1 MQIGPSQPEKDPT
14 MNSKSLIAAA
24 ALAAASVASFAIDEQ
39 SQPAPVSTLTR
50 EEVRAEFDQL
60 RAADALPTVNEAS
73 PSPLEANERD
83 ARAATLQSEESL
95 PAENAIEPLR
105 SEDELTG
112 QATLPDASAEGSTEE
127 GAPEHLMFVSPQGT
141 VVIIESMPQT
151 APADGSLPFEHP
163 AMPGDAR

>member
-1 MQIGPSQPEKDPT
+1 

-24 ALAAASVASFAIDEQ
+24 ALAAASVASFAVEEQ
-39 SQPAPVSTLTR
+39 TPAAAASTLTR

-60 RAADALPTVNEAS
+60 RAAGALQTVNEAS
-73 PSPLEANERD
+73 PSPLEANALD
-83 ARAATLQSEESL
+83 ARAAAALPSEESL
-95 PAENAIEPLR
+95 PAEDAIEPLR

-112 QATLPDASAEGSTEE
+112 QATMPDGSPADS
-127 GAPEHLMFVSPQGT
+127 APEHLMFVSPQGT
-141 VVIIESMPQT
+141 VVIIESVPQS